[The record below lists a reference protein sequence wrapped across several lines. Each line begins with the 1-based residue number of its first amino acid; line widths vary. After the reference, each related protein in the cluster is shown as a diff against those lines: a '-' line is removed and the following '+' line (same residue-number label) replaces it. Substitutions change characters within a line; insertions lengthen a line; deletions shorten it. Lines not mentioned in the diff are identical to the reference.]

1 MTKKTNRTDR
11 QNEDVQRPIR
21 EEEGIVIKNTGNLY
35 LVRTDDNED
44 FSSTAKGR
52 FRLQGIRSTSPVV
65 VGDRVKI
72 EVQQD
77 GSSYITEIFDRKN
90 YIVRKASK
98 LSKHSH
104 ILAANIDLALLC
116 VTIKSPETTTIFI
129 DRFLVTAEAYRVP
142 VYLVFNKIDLYDEED
157 MEYVE
162 ALIYLYET
170 IGYKCIKASCVT
182 KQGIGE
188 IDSLVNGKITL
199 FAGHSGVGKSSII
212 NDLQSE
218 SKQKVG
224 DISEYHD
231 MGMHT
236 TTFSEMIELDNGG
249 YVIDT
254 PGIKGFGTI
263 DMSAEE
269 VSHYFPEIFKI
280 SSKCRFNNCMHLN
293 EPECAVLEAVD
304 SHFISESRYN
314 SYMNILEDLNDEKYR

>member
-11 QNEDVQRPIR
+11 QSEDVQRPIR

-182 KQGIGE
+182 KQGIDE

-293 EPECAVLEAVD
+293 EPECAVQVAVD

-314 SYMNILEDLNDEKYR
+314 SYLNILEDLNDEKYR